1 VFDQRVQVGGEGVVV
16 VPHGGLAGPA
26 EPAAV
31 VGDHTISGG
40 QQNPVLPL
48 PGVAVE
54 RVPVDK
60 HDRLA
65 LAVVLVVD
73 VDVGAVFGTDLDVGH
88 DFLQPTFGLG
98 ELRYLVMADEPSV
111 AGPAHD
117 HAEVHGSNRPVG
129 ESEINAEVAQ
139 D

>member
-1 VFDQRVQVGGEGVVV
+1 RNRAEQRRLAYPGRAVRAEVAGDLAGAHGEPDQDHVVEVEVFDQRVQVGGEGVVV
-16 VPHGGLAGPA
+16 VPDGGLAGPA

-31 VGDHTISGG
+31 VGDHAISGG

-54 RVPVDK
+54 RVPVDE

-73 VDVGAVFGTDLDVGH
+73 VDVGAVFGADLDVGH
-88 DFLQPTFGLG
+88 DFLQLTFGL
-98 ELRYLVMADEPSV
+98 
-111 AGPAHD
+111 
-117 HAEVHGSNRPVG
+117 
-129 ESEINAEVAQ
+129 
-139 D
+139 